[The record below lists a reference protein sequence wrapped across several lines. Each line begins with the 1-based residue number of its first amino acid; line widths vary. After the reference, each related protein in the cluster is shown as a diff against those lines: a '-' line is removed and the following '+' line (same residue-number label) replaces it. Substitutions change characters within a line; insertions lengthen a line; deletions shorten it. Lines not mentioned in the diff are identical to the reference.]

1 MSRLFKTK
9 NFLIIESI
17 FIFLIIIGYFSTGN
31 AFGDFGVCYTSTS
44 RGTDEIMKCSAPTE
58 CISVPHTSTCSEYYG
73 MYLLL
78 IAASVF
84 IIYFAIFAIYKLIKL
99 LKVDKNIKEEIFN

>member
-1 MSRLFKTK
+1 MGRLFKTK

-17 FIFLIIIGYFSTGN
+17 FGFLIIIGYFATGN
-31 AFGDFGVCYTSTS
+31 AFGDFGTCYISAS
-44 RGTDEIMKCSAPTE
+44 GGTDEIMKCSTSIE
-58 CISVPHTSTCSEYYG
+58 CISVPHVSTCSEYYG

-99 LKVDKNIKEEIFN
+99 LKRDKNIK